1 MPLDFGTTY
10 YCSHSNWNNDTQNTN
25 NLHKHKMLKS
35 LVHAGCTFLD
45 RKFKIMKTNPS
56 WKKSQE
62 WLFLRVDLLEGDM
75 KDRFRNVDNLLCLK
89 SGVHCMVL
97 LTC

>member
-1 MPLDFGTTY
+1 
-10 YCSHSNWNNDTQNTN
+10 
-25 NLHKHKMLKS
+25 
-35 LVHAGCTFLD
+35 
-45 RKFKIMKTNPS
+45 MKTNPS